1 MGLSVSVAFPGQT
14 LVFMV
19 LKISMLNCFRLQ
31 CHGFVRV
38 FMVLKISMLNCFRLQ
53 CHGFVRECC
62 ISWSNSC
69 FYGSKNIHVKL
80 L

>member
-1 MGLSVSVAFPGQT
+1 MGLSVIVTFPGET
-14 LVFMV
+14 L
-19 LKISMLNCFRLQ
+19 
-31 CHGFVRV
+31 V

-62 ISWSNSC
+62 VSWSNSC

-80 L
+80 F